1 LAVTALIYV
10 PNSAVAERSGSCLGK
25 VPTPKALQKEWQMS
39 PVTRAGWKIVAV
51 VSVAALMLA
60 GCSDSEGD
68 TAGGDAPGRQTYKL
82 AFVGPLTGPNANLG
96 INIRNGATVAIEQ
109 ANAAG
114 GDVKFELAEF
124 DTQGDP
130 AQASTAKDRFINDA
144 AVRGVVG
151 PTFSGETRAVLPS
164 LQAAG
169 LVMVS
174 ASATNAELPTVE
186 PNQTVFH
193 RLVPDDNVQGKGVT
207 DYVTKKLTVT
217 RAAYI
222 HDNADYGKALA
233 DGTREQLEKAGVATV
248 LNEAIDPKSQDFSA
262 VVNSVRALSPP
273 PDMIFYGG
281 YYSEAGRLKKQLTD
295 GQVTV
300 RFLSGDGTLDIGF
313 VASAGAPAAE
323 GTQVTCACKLATT
336 DAPGKLGEF
345 ATAYQARWNLAPAT
359 YSTEGYDSANILIKG
374 IREGKTT
381 RQALLDYVENLG
393 TYEGAG
399 KPIEFEANGNIKA
412 GDVFVYEFKGGKP
425 TELGTTDSLLN

>member
-1 LAVTALIYV
+1 MV
-10 PNSAVAERSGSCLGK
+10 AVAS
-25 VPTPKALQKEWQMS
+25 
-39 PVTRAGWKIVAV
+39 
-51 VSVAALMLA
+51 LMLA
-60 GCSDSEGD
+60 ACGDSDDES
-68 TAGGDAPGRQTYKL
+68 GGETTGTQTTYKL

-96 INIRNGATVAIEQ
+96 INIRNGAAVAIEE
-109 ANAAG
+109 ANEAG
-114 GDVKFELAEF
+114 GDIQFELAEF

-130 AQASTAKDRFINDA
+130 AQASTAKDRFINDSGI
-144 AVRGVVG
+144 RGVVG

-164 LQAAG
+164 LQDAG

-174 ASATNAELPTVE
+174 ASATATALPNELAG
-186 PNQTVFH
+186 QTVFH
-193 RLVPDDNVQGKGVT
+193 RLVPDDDIQGKGVT

-262 VVNSVRALSPP
+262 VVNSVRAVNPP
-273 PDMIFYGG
+273 PDLIFYGG

-300 RFLSGDGTLDIGF
+300 RFQSGDGVLDAGF

-323 GTQVTCACKLATT
+323 GTQVTCACKLATP

-345 ATAYQARWNLAPAT
+345 AQAYQARWNAPPAT

-374 IREGKTT
+374 IREGNTT
-381 RQALLDYVENLG
+381 RQALLNFVENLG
-393 TYEGAG
+393 SYEGAG

-412 GDVFVYEFKGGKP
+412 GDVFVYEFRGGKA
-425 TELGTTDSLLN
+425 TELGTTDALIS

>member
-1 LAVTALIYV
+1 
-10 PNSAVAERSGSCLGK
+10 
-25 VPTPKALQKEWQMS
+25 MS
-39 PVTRAGWKIVAV
+39 PVSRAGWRVVAV
-51 VSVAALMLA
+51 ASVAALMMAACGDSDDGGSGGEVA
-60 GCSDSEGD
+60 GQ
-68 TAGGDAPGRQTYKL
+68 TTYKL

-96 INIRNGATVAIEQ
+96 INIRNGATVAVEE
-109 ANAAG
+109 ANASG
-114 GDVKFELAEF
+114 GNVTFELVEF

-130 AQASTAKDRFINDA
+130 AQASTAKDRFINDSA
-144 AVRGVVG
+144 IRGVVG

-207 DYVTKKLTVT
+207 DYVTRKLTVT

-233 DGTREQLEKAGVATV
+233 DGTREQLEKAGVSTV

-262 VVNSVRALSPP
+262 VINQVRAISPA

-300 RFLSGDGTLDIGF
+300 RFVSGDGSLDAGF
-313 VASAGAPAAE
+313 VASAGAAAAE
-323 GTQVTCACKLATT
+323 GTQVTCACKLASA

-345 ATAYQARWNLAPAT
+345 ATAYQTRWNTPPAT

-374 IREGKTT
+374 IREGKVT
-381 RQALLDYVENLG
+381 RQALLDHVENLG
-393 TYEGAG
+393 VYQGVG
-399 KPIEFEANGNIKA
+399 KAIEFEANGNIKA
-412 GDVFVYEFKGGKP
+412 GDVFVYEFKGGKA
-425 TELGTTDSLLN
+425 TELGTIGSLLS

>member
-1 LAVTALIYV
+1 VV
-10 PNSAVAERSGSCLGK
+10 AVAS
-25 VPTPKALQKEWQMS
+25 
-39 PVTRAGWKIVAV
+39 
-51 VSVAALMLA
+51 LMLA
-60 GCSDSEGD
+60 ACGSDDKTS
-68 TAGGDAPGRQTYKL
+68 GGETGTQTTYKL

-96 INIRNGATVAIEQ
+96 INIRNGAAVAIEE

-114 GDVKFELAEF
+114 GDITFELAEF

-130 AQASTAKDRFINDA
+130 AQASTAKDRFINDSGI
-144 AVRGVVG
+144 RGVVG
-151 PTFSGETRAVLPS
+151 PTFSGETRAVIPS
-164 LQAAG
+164 LQDAG

-174 ASATNAELPTVE
+174 ASATATALPNELAG
-186 PNQTVFH
+186 QTVFH
-193 RLVPDDNVQGKGVT
+193 RLVPDDDIQGKGVT

-262 VVNSVRALSPP
+262 VVNSVRAISPP
-273 PDMIFYGG
+273 PDLIFYGG
-281 YYSEAGRLKKQLTD
+281 YYSEAGRLRKQLVD

-300 RFLSGDGTLDIGF
+300 RFQSGDGVLDAGF
-313 VASAGAPAAE
+313 VASAGAAAAE
-323 GTQVTCACKLATT
+323 GTQVTCACKLATP

-345 ATAYQARWNLAPAT
+345 AKAYQARWNTPPAT

-374 IREGKTT
+374 IREGNTS

-393 TYEGAG
+393 TYDGAG

-412 GDVFVYEFKGGKP
+412 GDVFVYEFKGGKA
-425 TELGTTDSLLN
+425 TELGTIDSLLN